1 MQDLI
6 RKVGNEV
13 ENAVS
18 ETRSTNP
25 VSLFGS
31 GHFLYNRETMYDFVG
46 GITSTTI
53 GIGILL
59 AIINFEHTCLS
70 KFCVIDHSF
79 YHSET
84 IIFILTFP

>member
-1 MQDLI
+1 
-6 RKVGNEV
+6 VV
-13 ENAVS
+13 
-18 ETRSTNP
+18 TFSTI
-25 VSLFGS
+25 
-31 GHFLYNRETMYDFVG
+31 EQTMYDFVG

-59 AIINFEHTCLS
+59 GIINFKHFVGGITSTTIGIGILLGIINLKHTCLS
-70 KFCVIDHSF
+70 KFFVIDHSF